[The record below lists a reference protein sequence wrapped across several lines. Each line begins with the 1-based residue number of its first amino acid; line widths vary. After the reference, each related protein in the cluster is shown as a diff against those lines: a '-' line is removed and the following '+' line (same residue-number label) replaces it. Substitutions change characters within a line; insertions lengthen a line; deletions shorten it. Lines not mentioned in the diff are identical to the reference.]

1 MKTKILNSKTKYFIY
16 CRKSSDSEDRQVQ
29 SIPDQI
35 KELKKIAEEN
45 KLEVVDV
52 LFESKSAKAPGR
64 EIFTKM
70 VERISKGE
78 ANGIIAWK
86 VNRLAR
92 NPVDGGTI
100 SWMLQQ
106 GVIKHIQTYGR
117 SYYPD
122 DNVLMMAVELGMA
135 NQYVRD
141 LSVDTKRGIRTRE
154 ESGLPNGVASI
165 GFLNDMSAEPGNRRW
180 IVDKDR
186 FSIIKQL
193 LELYITGRYSQRQ
206 LTRIANEEMG
216 LRTLLRKK
224 QGGKKVT
231 ISYVAGTILKNPV
244 YAGFFFVKDD
254 TRYELDKT
262 LPRMITEEQYWNIQK
277 IMGRKGRPRPS
288 VNTRSFVYIGPTK
301 CGGCGGSVTAE
312 NKHQLICPNCK
323 FKFSHSNKVSC
334 PRCEIKIED
343 MENPKYLH
351 YIYYHCTK
359 RKNPNCLERSIEE
372 KDMNEYVANYFEGHL
387 EISPALRDW
396 CLKHLDEIEVQKKQ
410 SEFEIKSSLE
420 LEKKAKEKEYEELIR
435 MKMKG
440 LIEEEDFIRLK
451 TALKTDI
458 ERLENQLK
466 SMQGSGEAEALKKA
480 KEAFNLAVGIAE
492 IFRNGKFEEKS
503 EALSETNSNLTLKDK
518 KLNITNDNLFS
529 IIINGLL
536 EEKAKNPQFE
546 PRNIT
551 DTSEQNES
559 FRSSYKTLLGR

>member
-1 MKTKILNSKTKYFIY
+1 MKKSQEKIKYFIY

-35 KELKKIAEEN
+35 RELKKIAEEN
-45 KLEVVDV
+45 GLEVVDI

-64 EIFTKM
+64 EVFTKM
-70 VERISKGE
+70 VERITKGE

-165 GFLNDMSAEPGNRRW
+165 GFLNDMSAEPGSRRW
-180 IVDKDR
+180 LVDNER

-193 LELYITGRYSQRQ
+193 LELYLTGRYSMRQ

-216 LRTLLRKK
+216 LRTPLRKK

-231 ISYVAGTILKNPV
+231 ISYVSDTILKNTV
-244 YAGFFFVKDD
+244 YAGFFFVKDGQ
-254 TRYELDKT
+254 RYELDRI
-262 LPRMITEEQYWNIQK
+262 LPRMVSEQQYWYIQK
-277 IMGRKGRPRPS
+277 IMGKNGRPRPS
-288 VNTRSFVYIGPTK
+288 VNQRLFPYIGPTK

-323 FKFSHSNKVSC
+323 FKFSYSNKTTC

-359 RKNPNCLERSIEE
+359 RKNPNCLEGSIEE
-372 KDMNEYVANYFEGHL
+372 NEMDKYAANYFEDHL

-396 CLKHLDEIEVQKKQ
+396 CLKHLDELEGQKKQ
-410 SEFEIKSSLE
+410 NEFEIKSSLE

-440 LIEEEDFIRLK
+440 LIEEDDFIRLK
-451 TALKTDI
+451 TALKADI
-458 ERLENQLK
+458 ERLEKQLK
-466 SMQGSGEAEALKKA
+466 GMQGSGEAEALQKA

-503 EALSETNSNLTLKDK
+503 EALSETSSNLVLKDK
-518 KLNITNDNLFS
+518 KLSITNDNLFS

-536 EEKAKNPQFE
+536 EAKAKNPLFE

-551 DTSEQNES
+551 DTSEQNEG
-559 FRSSYKTLLGR
+559 FHSSYKTLLRG